1 MTSATPNEGKTT
13 VSLNLARTLARE
25 RKRVLFID
33 ADLRNSTFNT
43 DYSISSDVPL
53 YGLSNYLVH
62 QVDHTSVIYRSNLH
76 HMDIILSGPAVPSPT
91 LLLEDESLEYLLEK
105 VRELYDYV
113 IIDTPPLGNVIDAAI
128 ISPYVDGAVLVIEK
142 DHLSYK
148 EALGVKKQ
156 LEKSKCR
163 ILGAVLNK
171 SDNVKNR
178 YTRNEVYEH

>member
-1 MTSATPNEGKTT
+1 M
-13 VSLNLARTLARE
+13 
-25 RKRVLFID
+25 
-33 ADLRNSTFNT
+33 
-43 DYSISSDVPL
+43 
-53 YGLSNYLVH
+53 
-62 QVDHTSVIYRSNLH
+62 
-76 HMDIILSGPAVPSPT
+76 SGPAVPSPT

-171 SDNVKNR
+171 SDNAKNR